1 MAYYPEYEKALALTK
16 EQKYLEALG
25 LYNAALKSDNSNPD
39 ILHDRGVCLF
49 HLKRFEPALDDFN
62 RAAELQ
68 PDYSYRYSSRA
79 FILSSMK
86 KYDEAAADYQ
96 KAIELDPEDAVAH
109 NNLGMLYEQMGYAKQ
124 AKEHFT
130 ISDEMKKILDAE
142 GIVSETEFAPP
153 PIEAKLP
160 KVQRELSSPE
170 VQLQEPENRSTTI
183 KSVFTKRETFREFIR
198 FITKGFKL
206 DK

>member
-25 LYNAALKSDNSNPD
+25 LYDAALKSDNTNPD

-62 RAAELQ
+62 RAAKLQ

-96 KAIELDPEDAVAH
+96 KAIDLDPEDAVAH

-124 AKEHFT
+124 AKEHFA
-130 ISDEMKKILDAE
+130 ISEEVNKILDKE
-142 GIVSETEFAPP
+142 GIVSETHP
-153 PIEAKLP
+153 PIKEELP
-160 KVQRELSSPE
+160 NDQNKTSSQE
-170 VQLQEPENRSTTI
+170 IQLQELKDRSKTI

>member
-16 EQKYLEALG
+16 DQKFLEALK
-25 LYNAALKSDNSNPD
+25 LYDVALTNDNSNPD

-49 HLKRFEPALDDFN
+49 HLKRSEPALDDFN

-86 KYDEAAADYQ
+86 RYDEAAADYQ

-124 AKEHFT
+124 AKDHFA
-130 ISDEMKKILDAE
+130 ISQEVKKILDSE
-142 GIVSETEFAPP
+142 GIMSEAEFSPP
-153 PIEAKLP
+153 PIDEDAPKSKAELPSQEARP
-160 KVQRELSSPE
+160 SES
-170 VQLQEPENRSTTI
+170 NDRSTTI
-183 KSVFTKRETFREFIR
+183 KSVFTKRETFREFVR
-198 FITKGFKL
+198 FMAKGFKL

>member
-1 MAYYPEYEKALALTK
+1 MAYYPEYKKALALTK
-16 EQKYLEALG
+16 EQKYLEALE

-124 AKEHFT
+124 AKEHFA
-130 ISDEMKKILDAE
+130 ISDEVKKILDEE
-142 GIVSETEFAPP
+142 GIVSETPP
-153 PIEAKLP
+153 PLKEELP
-160 KVQRELSSPE
+160 NAQSETSSQE
-170 VQLQEPENRSTTI
+170 IQIQEPENRSTTI
-183 KSVFTKRETFREFIR
+183 KSVFTKRVLV
-198 FITKGFKL
+198 TKSS
-206 DK
+206 

>member
-16 EQKYLEALG
+16 EQKYLEALE

-49 HLKRFEPALDDFN
+49 HLKRVEPALDDFN

-96 KAIELDPEDAVAH
+96 KAIDLDPEDAVAH

-124 AKEHFT
+124 AKEHFS
-130 ISDEMKKILDAE
+130 ISDEVKKILGEE
-142 GIVSETEFAPP
+142 GIVSETPP
-153 PIEAKLP
+153 PLKEELP
-160 KVQRELSSPE
+160 NAQSETSTQKIQS
-170 VQLQEPENRSTTI
+170 QEPENRSTTI

>member
-16 EQKYLEALG
+16 DQKYEEALV
-25 LYNAALKSDNSNPD
+25 LYNTALINDNVNPD

-49 HLKRFEPALDDFN
+49 HLKRIEPALDDFN
-62 RAAELQ
+62 RAAEIQ

-79 FILSSMK
+79 FILTAMK

-109 NNLGMLYEQMGYAKQ
+109 NNLGMLYEQMGYARR
-124 AKEHFT
+124 AKEHFAVG
-130 ISDEMKKILDAE
+130 DEMKKMLDAE
-142 GIVSETEFAPP
+142 GIIPESETP
-153 PIEAKLP
+153 PIEAAKAEPVPTPEPLP
-160 KVQRELSSPE
+160 EATGAPKSSE
-170 VQLQEPENRSTTI
+170 RSGTI
-183 KSVFTKRETFREFIR
+183 KSVFTKRETFREFVR
-198 FITKGFKL
+198 FMSKGFKL

>member
-16 EQKYLEALG
+16 DQKHEEALV
-25 LYNAALKSDNSNPD
+25 LYNTALISDNVNPD

-49 HLKRFEPALDDFN
+49 HLKRIEPALDDFN

-79 FILSSMK
+79 FILTAMK
-86 KYDEAAADYQ
+86 RYDEAAVDYQ

-124 AKEHFT
+124 AKDHFAV
-130 ISDEMKKILDAE
+130 SDEMKKMLEAE
-142 GIVSETEFAPP
+142 GIIPERENPPVEAQKNEPAPTP
-153 PIEAKLP
+153 EPL
-160 KVQRELSSPE
+160 PE
-170 VQLQEPENRSTTI
+170 VTVAPGNADRSSTI
-183 KSVFTKRETFREFIR
+183 KSVFTKRETFREFVR
-198 FITKGFKL
+198 FMSKGFKL